1 MSAERTHIDYIA
13 DILDAIRKVKQFIQ
27 GMAFEEFTRDD
38 KTVFAV
44 IRGLEIIGEATK
56 RIPSSVRD
64 LYSEVPWREMA
75 GMRDKLTHD
84 YFGVNL
90 IVLWKTA
97 TQDLPNLEPAISRI
111 VAENI
116 PDRSE

>member
-1 MSAERTHIDYIA
+1 MSVDRTHADYLV
-13 DILDAIRKVKQFIQ
+13 DILEAMGKVAQFIQ
-27 GMAFEEFTRDD
+27 GMTVEEFAKDD

-56 RIPSSVRD
+56 RIPTSVRD
-64 LYSEVPWREMA
+64 LHPEIPWREMA

-90 IVLWKTA
+90 IVVWKTA
-97 TQDLPNLEPAISRI
+97 TEDLPTLEPLIRRI
-111 VAENI
+111 V
-116 PDRSE
+116 SEGSGK